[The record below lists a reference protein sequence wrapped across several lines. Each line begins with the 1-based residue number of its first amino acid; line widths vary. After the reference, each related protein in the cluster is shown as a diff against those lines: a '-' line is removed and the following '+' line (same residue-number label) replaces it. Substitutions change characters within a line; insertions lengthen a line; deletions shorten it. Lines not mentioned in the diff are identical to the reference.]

1 MTKSTMTR
9 KQALEFA
16 ALALEYMNMEG
27 IHPDTLTDVNYLE
40 VVEVLGKMH
49 EQLSKPRAK
58 AVSKARK
65 LNESL
70 AEKVSECFPFDGGL
84 QTTKDVVE
92 MGFPEITTTQK
103 AAAVLHVACEK
114 GWIEKVTVGKKIAYR
129 TTLPYV
135 GEDA

>member
-1 MTKSTMTR
+1 MAKSTMTR
-9 KQALEFA
+9 AQALEFA
-16 ALALEYMNMEG
+16 INFMITVDADAEVDDPMAKE
-27 IHPDTLTDVNYLE
+27 TVTVLT
-40 VVEVLGKMH
+40 KMH
-49 EQLSKPRAK
+49 EQLSKPRTK

-70 AEKVSECFPFDGGL
+70 AEKVAECFPFDGGL

-103 AAAVLHVACEK
+103 AAAVLRVACEM
-114 GWIEKVTVGKKIAYR
+114 GWIEKITDGKKVAYR
-129 TTLPYV
+129 TAHPYI

>member
-1 MTKSTMTR
+1 MAKSTMTR
-9 KQALEFA
+9 AQALEFA
-16 ALALEYMNMEG
+16 INFMITVDADAEVDDPMAKE
-27 IHPDTLTDVNYLE
+27 TVTVLT
-40 VVEVLGKMH
+40 KMH
-49 EQLSKPRAK
+49 EQLSKPRTK

-70 AEKVSECFPFDGGL
+70 AEKVAECFPFDGGL

-103 AAAVLHVACEK
+103 AAAVLRVACEM
-114 GWIEKVTVGKKIAYR
+114 GWIEKITDGKKVAYR
-129 TTLPYV
+129 TTHPYT

>member
-1 MTKSTMTR
+1 MAKSTMTR
-9 KQALEFA
+9 AQALEFA
-16 ALALEYMNMEG
+16 INFM
-27 IHPDTLTDVNYLE
+27 ITVDTDAEVDDPMAKETVAVLT
-40 VVEVLGKMH
+40 KMH
-49 EQLSKPRAK
+49 EQLSKPHAK

-70 AEKVSECFPFDGGL
+70 AEKVAECFPFDGGL

-103 AAAVLHVACEK
+103 AAAVLRVACKMGWVEK
-114 GWIEKVTVGKKIAYR
+114 IANGKKVAYR
-129 TTLPYV
+129 TTHPYT

>member
-1 MTKSTMTR
+1 MAKSTMTR

-49 EQLSKPRAK
+49 EQLSKPHAK

-70 AEKVSECFPFDGGL
+70 AAEIAHHIPAEGMTS
-84 QTTKDVVE
+84 KDIVNLGNPAV
-92 MGFPEITTTQK
+92 TTTQK
-103 AAAVLHVACEK
+103 AVAVMRVAEEL
-114 GWIEKVTVGKKIAYR
+114 GLVTRVKDGKKISYKA
-129 TTLPYV
+129 TDN

>member
-1 MTKSTMTR
+1 MAKSTMTR
-9 KQALEFA
+9 KQAIELAIHVLSTTREDWDAAPLEDA
-16 ALALEYMNMEG
+16 
-27 IHPDTLTDVNYLE
+27 
-40 VVEVLGKMH
+40 VEVLTKMH
-49 EQLSKPRAK
+49 EQLSKPHAK

-70 AEKVSECFPFDGGL
+70 AKKVAERFPFDGGL

-103 AAAVLHVACEK
+103 AAAVLRVAYEM
-114 GWIEKVTVGKKIAYR
+114 GWIEKITDGKKVAYR
-129 TTLPYV
+129 TTHPYI

>member
-1 MTKSTMTR
+1 MAKSNITR
-9 KQALEFA
+9 KQALEN
-16 ALALEYMNMEG
+16 ALIFCNYANVTALTIEGHEG
-27 IHPDTLTDVNYLE
+27 IDWMETANVLT
-40 VVEVLGKMH
+40 KMH
-49 EQLSKPRAK
+49 EQLSKPHAK

-70 AEKVSECFPFDGGL
+70 AEKVAECFPFDGGL

-103 AAAVLHVACEK
+103 AAAVLRVACEM
-114 GWIEKVTVGKKIAYR
+114 GWIEKITDGKKVAYR
-129 TTLPYV
+129 TTHPYI